1 MQKIILFKCISVLVD
16 GHKMRQCY
24 RANMVKIMS
33 ERYGKSPEFWSA
45 IDEQIVTHWDDY
57 HADLNFS
64 GDDGID
70 DIHEGLFRVTR
81 ALFTIGK
88 IPEPPKPD
96 ITALA
101 NELIS
106 SPCHDVLLPDALPVI
121 EKCQEKGYSI
131 GAFSYLLEKQVKA
144 IMAEIPNLQH
154 IIGADTLNHYEHD
167 SLFFKKLYAHL
178 HTSPDKIIIV
188 ATSPQTIAAATQSG
202 LQAIPVRQSS
212 VALEK
217 ELAHMLEN

>member
-1 MQKIILFKCISVLVD
+1 MKTLLIKCIGVLVD

-24 RANMVKIMS
+24 RVKMAKIMS

-45 IDEQIVTHWDDY
+45 IDEQIVTHWADY

-64 GDDGID
+64 GEDGIA
-70 DIHEGLFRVTR
+70 DIHEALFRVTR

-106 SPCHDVLLPDALPVI
+106 SPCKEVLLPDALSVI
-121 EKCQEKGYSI
+121 EKCRKKGYTI
-131 GAFSYLLEKQVKA
+131 GTFSYLLEKQVKA
-144 IMAEIPNLQH
+144 ITAEIPNLQH
-154 IIGADTLNHYEHD
+154 VIGADTLNHYEHD
-167 SLFFKKLYAHL
+167 AMFFRKLSTHCRV
-178 HTSPDKIIIV
+178 SPDKIVLV
-188 ATSPQTIAAATQSG
+188 ATSPQTVAAATQSG
-202 LQAIPVRQSS
+202 MHAISVRQFP

-217 ELAHMLEN
+217 QLTYILKN